1 MKELSEIEKVVILD
15 TSAFIAGF
23 DPFSIQNEQY
33 SVPMVEKELFS
44 DSLSWTRFNAAVD
57 NKKLRITEPAADF
70 VQKVREAS
78 KTVGDISFL
87 SEADL
92 QVLALALEVKS
103 RGETPLIVTD
113 DYSIQNVANQIGV
126 EFAPLMTFG
135 IRFRLHW
142 IRYCPACYRKYPAD
156 YKLKRCKICG
166 TKLKRKPLKKT
177 SIKKVKEAK
186 QI

>member
-1 MKELSEIEKVVILD
+1 MSEKEKAIILD

-23 DPFSIQNEQY
+23 DPFSIKNVQY
-33 SVPMVEKELFS
+33 SVPMVEKELFQ
-44 DSLSWTRFNAAVD
+44 DTLSWTRFQAAVE
-57 NKKLRITEPAADF
+57 NKKLHVKEANEDF
-70 VQKVREAS
+70 VNKVKEAS

-92 QVLALALEVKS
+92 QVLALALEVKD

-156 YKLKRCKICG
+156 YKFKKCKICG
-166 TKLKRKPLKKT
+166 TKLKRKPLKKK
-177 SIKKVKEAK
+177 SIKKVKE
-186 QI
+186 

>member
-1 MKELSEIEKVVILD
+1 MNEKEKIIILD

-23 DPFSIQNEQY
+23 DPFSVQNEQY

-44 DSLSWTRFNAAVD
+44 ESLSWTRFKAAVE
-57 NKKLRITEPAADF
+57 NKKLHIKEPNADF
-70 VQKVREAS
+70 VNKIKEAS

-92 QVLALALEVKS
+92 QVLALALEIKKK
-103 RGETPLIVTD
+103 GETPLIVTD

-142 IRYCPACYRKYPAD
+142 IRYCPACYQKYPAD
-156 YKLKRCKICG
+156 YKFRHCKICG

-177 SIKKVKEAK
+177 TIKK
-186 QI
+186 